1 MSNINVRNCSSCLE
15 FLGDYEI
22 ESVEMKNGDEL
33 NGEAIMRLMIDD
45 NGYRMRVEMKE
56 GKKEGIGL
64 FVREKGTLLMKLMF
78 VKDLAEGQMVKD
90 TK

>member
-33 NGEAIMRLMIDD
+33 NGEAIMRLM
-45 NGYRMRVEMKE
+45 RMKNIE
-56 GKKEGIGL
+56 
-64 FVREKGTLLMKLMF
+64 
-78 VKDLAEGQMVKD
+78 
-90 TK
+90 